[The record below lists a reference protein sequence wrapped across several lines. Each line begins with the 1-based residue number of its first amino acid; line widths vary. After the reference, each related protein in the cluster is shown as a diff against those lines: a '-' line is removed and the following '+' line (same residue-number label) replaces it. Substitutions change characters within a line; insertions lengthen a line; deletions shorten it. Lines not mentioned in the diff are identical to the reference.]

1 MDILAWKKSE
11 LNVQKMLEYIRK
23 IEFHTVSREILFLVY
38 QGLIESHLRY
48 GNLIWGHLP
57 EKNSAHCRRYKTTRQ
72 GILPY

>member
-11 LNVQKMLEYIRK
+11 LNVQMLEYIRK
-23 IEFHTVSREILFLVY
+23 IEFHTVSRKILFLVY
-38 QGLIESHLRY
+38 QALIECHLRY

-57 EKNSAHCRRYKTTRQ
+57 EKTLLTAEDARQ